1 MSRFRAPVATAVAI
15 AFGLIILASLCIPAL
30 LELRALILSWSIL
43 LAAIALLLGLVNLF
57 QVHFKR
63 IQDNSKPV
71 YSFVLLAGML
81 VAFFVTLFQGR
92 QGVVADWL
100 FNSIQLPIETSLMA
114 LLAITLTLAAVRLV
128 QQRND
133 FASIVFIGAL
143 FLVLLGSAP
152 LFGLEL
158 PIFSRAL
165 TPYINHV
172 LAVGGMRGLL
182 IGVALGTLT
191 AGLRILLGSDR
202 PFGG

>member
-15 AFGLIILASLCIPAL
+15 AFGLIILASLFIPAL

-92 QGVVADWL
+92 QGIIADWL

-143 FLVLLGSAP
+143 FLILLGSAP

>member
-15 AFGLIILASLCIPAL
+15 AFGLIVLASLFIPAL

>member
-15 AFGLIILASLCIPAL
+15 AFGLIILASLFIPAL

>member
-15 AFGLIILASLCIPAL
+15 AFGLIILASLFIPAL

-92 QGVVADWL
+92 QGIIADWL

>member
-15 AFGLIILASLCIPAL
+15 AFGLIVLASLFIPAL

-43 LAAIALLLGLVNLF
+43 LAAFALLLGLVNLF

-143 FLVLLGSAP
+143 FLILLGSAP